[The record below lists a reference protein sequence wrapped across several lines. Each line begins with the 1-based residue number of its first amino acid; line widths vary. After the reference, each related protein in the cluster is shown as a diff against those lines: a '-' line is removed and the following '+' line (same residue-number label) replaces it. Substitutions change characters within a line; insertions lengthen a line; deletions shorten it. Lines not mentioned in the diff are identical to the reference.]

1 MKICVS
7 GATGFIGKH
16 VVSELISSGVQ
27 VSGII
32 RSERNK
38 LQSETVDWLN
48 LDIADLP
55 EGNIFELIGR
65 PDVLIHLA
73 WGGLLNYKSLYH
85 FETELP
91 IQYAFIKRLV
101 SEGLK
106 SIVVSG
112 TCFEFGLA
120 PGQLSETDTPF
131 PSSSYGL
138 AKYILLQQL
147 QFLQKQM
154 PFNLTWAR
162 LFYMFGEGQA
172 GNSLLPQLERAV
184 QSGEESFNMSGGEQ
198 LRDYMP
204 VKEVASQLVKLAQNQ
219 QDLGVVHVC
228 SGRPISVRSLVENI
242 IRSNGWDIKLNLG
255 YYPYTDYEPMA
266 FWGDKTKLNS
276 LTGY

>member
-16 VVSELISSGVQ
+16 VVSELISTSAQ

-38 LQSETVDWLN
+38 LQSETVDWVN

-55 EGNIFELIGR
+55 EENIFELIGR

-73 WGGLLNYKSLYH
+73 WGGLPNYKSLYH

-112 TCFEFGLA
+112 TCFEFGLLS
-120 PGQLSETDTPF
+120 GQLSETDNLL

-147 QFLQKQM
+147 QFLQKQT

-172 GNSLLPQLERAV
+172 GNSLLPQLESAI
-184 QSGEESFNMSGGEQ
+184 QSGEKSFNMSGGEQ

-204 VKEVASQLVKLAQNQ
+204 VNEVASQLVKLAQKQ

-228 SGRPISVRSLVENI
+228 SGKPISVRSLVENI
-242 IRSNGWDIKLNLG
+242 IHSNGWEIKLNLG

>member
-7 GATGFIGKH
+7 GANGFIGKH
-16 VVSELISSGVQ
+16 VVSELLSINAQ
-27 VSGII
+27 VSAII
-32 RSERNK
+32 RSEDSNFK
-38 LQSETVDWLN
+38 SEVVDLIK
-48 LDIADLP
+48 LDIANLP
-55 EGNIFELIGR
+55 DRNIFDLIGR
-65 PDVLIHLA
+65 PDCLIHLA
-73 WGGLLNYKSLYH
+73 WGGLPNYKSLHH

-101 SEGLK
+101 LEGLK

-112 TCFEFGLA
+112 TCFEYGLVA
-120 PGQLSETDTPF
+120 GQLSEADTPF
-131 PSSSYGL
+131 PSTSYGF
-138 AKYILLQQL
+138 AKHSLLQQL
-147 QFLQKQM
+147 QHLQKQL

-172 GNSLLPQLERAV
+172 GNSLLPQLEKAV
-184 QSGEESFNMSGGEQ
+184 QGGEGSFNMSGGEQ

-204 VKEVASQLVKLAQNQ
+204 VNEVASQLVKLGQKQ
-219 QDLGVVHVC
+219 QDLGVVNVC
-228 SGRPISVRSLVENI
+228 SGKPVSVRNLIEGI

-255 YYPYTDYEPMA
+255 YYPYADYEPMA

>member
-16 VVSELISSGVQ
+16 VVSELISTSTQ

-38 LQSETVDWLN
+38 LQSETVDWVN

-55 EGNIFELIGR
+55 EENIFELIGR

-73 WGGLLNYKSLYH
+73 WGGLPNYKSLYH

-112 TCFEFGLA
+112 TCFEFGLLS
-120 PGQLSETDTPF
+120 GQLSERDNLL

-138 AKYILLQQL
+138 AKYTLLQQL
-147 QFLQKQM
+147 QFLQKQT

-172 GNSLLPQLERAV
+172 GNSLLPQLERAI
-184 QSGEESFNMSGGEQ
+184 QSGEKSFNMSGGEQ

-204 VKEVASQLVKLAQNQ
+204 VNEVAIQLVKLAKKQ

-228 SGRPISVRSLVENI
+228 SGKPISVRSLVENI
-242 IRSNGWDIKLNLG
+242 IHSNGWEIKLNLG